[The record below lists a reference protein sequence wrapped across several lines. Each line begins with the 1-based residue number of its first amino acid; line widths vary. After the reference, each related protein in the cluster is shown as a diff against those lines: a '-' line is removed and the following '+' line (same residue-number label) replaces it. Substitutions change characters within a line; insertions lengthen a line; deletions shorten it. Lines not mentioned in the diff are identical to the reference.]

1 MNVLIEH
8 GALEIVS
15 TESLERELNLVRA
28 ATAGPLSGVF
38 GPQSLTWQINREA
51 AIFLGA
57 GRALLLQLSHPWV
70 AAQHSDTFADPIGRF
85 HRTFGVIFTMVFG
98 TLDQSVSAAR
108 LLHHRHD
115 AISGTL
121 RSAAGPFPA
130 GSFYCANAIPA
141 LRWVHATLIE
151 TALVAHALTLPPLT
165 REQHDRYYAESQLF
179 AALFGIPK
187 VCLSE
192 DWNGL
197 SAYIEAMAQSDTLTV
212 TDSARAMAQ
221 RLLAGADTWLPVP
234 ASYKALTAGLLPPR
248 LRDAFALPYS
258 EAEQRAA
265 EQLVRWVRRI
275 YPLLPSRLR
284 YVGPYQEAEQRLAGS
299 PRPDSSRGFATA
311 FGWAGPTY
319 HENTSSSWNRRL
331 SCHAGHE
338 RHFERAPYICPRP
351 ELFRRRVVLAHPCH

>member
-1 MNVLIEH
+1 MNALIEH

-28 ATAGPLSGVF
+28 AAAGPLSGVF
-38 GPQSLTWQINREA
+38 GPQSLTWQVNREA

-70 AAQHSDTFADPIGRF
+70 AAAIEQHSDTFADPIGRF

-98 TLDQSVSAAR
+98 TLDQSISAAR
-108 LLHHRHD
+108 RLHHRHD

-151 TALVAHALTLPPLT
+151 TALVAHALALPPLT

-212 TDSARAMAQ
+212 TDSARAMAH

-248 LRDAFALPYS
+248 LRDAFALRYS

-275 YPLLPSRLR
+275 YPRLPSRLR

-299 PRPDSSRGFATA
+299 PQPDFVTRIC
-311 FGWAGPTY
+311 
-319 HENTSSSWNRRL
+319 NRFWM
-331 SCHAGHE
+331 G
-338 RHFERAPYICPRP
+338 RADLPR
-351 ELFRRRVVLAHPCH
+351 EHVEFLE